1 MEDISHLI
9 DMHLIRLKGSIDIQ
23 DKFEIH
29 YQKKTPIM
37 QHIKMLFFTI
47 FLKRKKK
54 KDGNCQTFKA
64 NQCQPHCLSD
74 FKLHFSLLFYS
85 YFCSGNIGNDSCDD
99 ANILYLF
106 NCFFFFLPLP
116 LTA

>member
-54 KDGNCQTFKA
+54 KRW
-64 NQCQPHCLSD
+64 
-74 FKLHFSLLFYS
+74 KLPDIQSKPMPTSLPFR
-85 YFCSGNIGNDSCDD
+85 F
-99 ANILYLF
+99 
-106 NCFFFFLPLP
+106 
-116 LTA
+116 